1 MTKALIV
8 EGGAMRGIFS
18 AGILDTFIASDYYP
32 FDWYIGVSA
41 GASNVVAY
49 LGKQTGRN
57 YRVYTDYCRRPQ
69 CISMRRF
76 LTGGHLIDI
85 DWLWDITERELPIGE
100 DNIEQRRHQLLI
112 TATHAD
118 SGEAHYL
125 TPQKDEI
132 FQMLKA
138 SGTMPVA
145 YRGQVWLR
153 DQQWVDGGVADS
165 LPVEEA
171 YRRGAREILVLRSN
185 PASYR
190 KKAYRISKLFP
201 YLLRGY
207 PGVAK
212 RLQQRHADYNRAL
225 DFIRNPPADCVVHEI
240 CPPDSFAASQ
250 FTRDP
255 VVLNRAYQFGVEAGQ
270 RWLQQSGHLTGGGN

>member
-1 MTKALIV
+1 MKALIV

-18 AGILDTFIASDYYP
+18 AGILDTFIEADYFP

-49 LGKQTGRN
+49 LGRQQGRN
-57 YRVYTDYCRRPQ
+57 YRVYTDYCQRPQ
-69 CISMRRF
+69 CISWGRF
-76 LTGGHLIDI
+76 LRGGHLIDI

-100 DNIEQRRHQLLI
+100 EHIARHREQLLV
-112 TATHAD
+112 TATCAQ

-125 TPQKDEI
+125 SPADDEI
-132 FQMLKA
+132 FQALKA
-138 SGTMPVA
+138 SGTMPIA
-145 YRGQVWLR
+145 YKGEVWLR
-153 DQQWVDGGVADS
+153 DRQWVDGGVADS

-185 PASYR
+185 PSSYR
-190 KKAYRISKLFP
+190 KKAYRLNKLFP
-201 YLLRGY
+201 LLLRSY

-250 FTRDP
+250 FSRDP
-255 VVLNRAYQFGVEAGQ
+255 QVLHQAYELGLEAG
-270 RWLQQSGHLTGGGN
+270 RDWLARQPADTV